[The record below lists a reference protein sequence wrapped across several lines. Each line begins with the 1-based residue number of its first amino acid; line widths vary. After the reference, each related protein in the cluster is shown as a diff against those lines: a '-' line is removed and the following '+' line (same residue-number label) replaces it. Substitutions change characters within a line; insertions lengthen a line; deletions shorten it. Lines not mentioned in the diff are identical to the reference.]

1 MFFEF
6 KHGGHALTKEAAEA
20 AGAPRR
26 EGPPHGP
33 PRHGRGRENGRD
45 RENGHESGHE
55 NGRGRGWGPRCW
67 PRHVVTPEQAGDGF
81 DPDTMTPFR
90 YMIETDRA
98 EDLLP
103 VGLETVRALD
113 ALGEAMAAVRP
124 PARAVDDPDVNPDSA
139 IPPVFTYWSQFI
151 DHELTARTDRDE
163 SVSDITVD
171 DAALKPAD
179 RRTVERAL
187 LNRRTPALELDCVYG
202 DGPPGRLGRWLRH
215 RRERN
220 LALARRLRD
229 GARMRVGTAEVV
241 TDPQGRPVGAVPP
254 REDDL
259 ERDLPRIGVL
269 LAAGVVRG
277 EDFPETLRDS
287 PTFEQRAFIGDP
299 RNDENLVVAQ
309 FHVAML
315 RFHNAVVDWLQAD
328 DPHRDGRDVDGL
340 FEDARRIVRWT
351 FQWLTVNQFLRTLL
365 RPDVLDRVL
374 AEGAPLYRRRL
385 GDARGPYM
393 PIEFSAACYRFGHSM
408 VRNVYDYN
416 RNFGRQEGAGQPLL
430 PTATLDL
437 LFLFTG
443 QSRTPFDPSRESP
456 PTPPTPKVLPHNWII
471 EWDRFDGSSPR
482 GGDDGQ
488 PARFARKIDT
498 QLAPRLGDMPNE
510 GAPDEGA
517 PEGAEEAERNARFL
531 KLLKHLARRNLR
543 RGYQLSL
550 PTGQALAREIGVR
563 PLTRD
568 EVGGGDVPGVRQALE
583 QGGFLDRTPLWFYVL
598 KEAEVREGGRRLG
611 EVGSRVVAETFVGV
625 LLADPES
632 YLSQARA
639 WNPSQPT
646 PRTRRPVELPDGRAI
661 ATIHDLL
668 VFAGVAG

>member
-6 KHGGHALTKEAAEA
+6 KHGGHALAK
-20 AGAPRR
+20 GATDATVQRS
-26 EGPPHGP
+26 EQSPHEWSQ
-33 PRHGRGRENGRD
+33 HEH
-45 RENGHESGHE
+45 GHEHGHRHE
-55 NGRGRGWGPRCW
+55 RGHKHGHGHGCGPRW
-67 PRHVVTPEQAGDGF
+67 RPRHVVTPQQAGDSF

-90 YMIETDRA
+90 YLIQTRRP
-98 EDLLP
+98 EDFLP
-103 VGLETVRALD
+103 VGLETVQALD

-124 PARAVDDPDVNPDSA
+124 PGAGVDAQDQNPDSD
-139 IPPVFTYWSQFI
+139 IPPIFTYWSQFL

-163 SVSDITVD
+163 AVSDITVD

-179 RRTVERAL
+179 RRTVEYAL

-202 DGPPGRLGRWLRH
+202 DGPPGRLGHRLRH

-220 LALARRLRD
+220 IGLAHKLRD
-229 GARMRVGTAEVV
+229 GARMRVGKAELV
-241 TDPQGRPVGAVPP
+241 TDPQGRPIGAVPP

-259 ERDLPRIGVL
+259 DRDLPRIGAL
-269 LAAGVVRG
+269 LAAGVVEK
-277 EDFPETLRDS
+277 EDFPQTLRDS

-315 RFHNAVVDWLQAD
+315 RFHNAVVDWLRAN
-328 DPHRDGRDVDGL
+328 DPHRDGRDVDGV
-340 FEDARRIVRWT
+340 FEDARRVVRWT

-385 GDARGPYM
+385 GDTDGPYM

-416 RNFGRQEGAGQPLL
+416 RNFGRQEGAGQPLI
-430 PTATLDL
+430 PNATLDL

-443 QSRTPFDPSRESP
+443 QSRTPFDPSREVP

-471 EWDRFDGSSPR
+471 EWDRFDGTSSH
-482 GGDDGQ
+482 GGGDGQ
-488 PARFARKIDT
+488 PARLARKIDT
-498 QLAPRLGDMPNE
+498 HLAPRLGDMPNE
-510 GAPDEGA
+510 GAPDQGA
-517 PEGAEEAERNARFL
+517 PEAAEEAERERNARFL
-531 KLLKHLARRNLR
+531 RLLKHLARRNLR

-550 PTGQALAREIGVR
+550 PTGQAVARAIGAE
-563 PLTRD
+563 PLSRD
-568 EVGGGDVPGVRQALE
+568 ELGGGDVPGVTQALQ
-583 QGGFLDRTPLWFYVL
+583 QGGFLDRTPLWFYIL
-598 KEAEVREGGRRLG
+598 KEAEVRGGGQRLG
-611 EVGSRVVAETFVGV
+611 EVGSRIVAETFIGV
-625 LLADPES
+625 LLTDPES
-632 YLSQARA
+632 YLSQART
-639 WNPSQPT
+639 WDPSQPT
-646 PRTRRPVELPDGRAI
+646 PRTRRAVELPDGRAI
-661 ATIHDLL
+661 TTIHDLL